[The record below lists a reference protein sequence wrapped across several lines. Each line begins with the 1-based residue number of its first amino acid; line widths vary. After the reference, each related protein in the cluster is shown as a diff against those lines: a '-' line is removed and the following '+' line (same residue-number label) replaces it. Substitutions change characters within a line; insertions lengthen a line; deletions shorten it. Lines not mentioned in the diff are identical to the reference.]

1 MPSYG
6 RGIGFD
12 LDLPNRLKWDFLGW
26 KNLRSGTRKPSRMG
40 HRIFFSVGDPSGDLH
55 ASRLIAAWKSIDP
68 TIAFRGFGGPQ
79 MEVAGC
85 RIDVRLTDH
94 AVMGFAEVL
103 PKLRDFFRFADQAEA
118 IFAERGVDAV
128 VLVDF
133 PGFNW
138 HIAKRA
144 KAKGIPVYYYL
155 PPQLWA
161 WGGWRIGK
169 MRRTVDCVLASL
181 PMEVDYYR
189 KAGMPVVSV
198 GHPFFD
204 HVAQQTLDQRWMADH
219 RPVDRV
225 HVALLPGSR
234 SHEVRHNWPW
244 QLAVLRRLSQTVK
257 TPLHFSVAALKED
270 HARWC
275 QDQCLDLDPS
285 VSISFSVGKTS
296 EILAMADCALSKSGS
311 VSLELMARG
320 VPTAIIYRVSA
331 PTYLIGRTLSPL
343 RSMTLPNLIAGE
355 ILMPEFLTVRL
366 GETQIR
372 QVSDAMTP
380 WIEDPQV
387 REQNRARLLELAC
400 RIGAPG
406 ASFQA
411 AAALKKLLQQA
422 DSTSQHVA

>member
-1 MPSYG
+1 
-6 RGIGFD
+6 
-12 LDLPNRLKWDFLGW
+12 
-26 KNLRSGTRKPSRMG
+26 MG

-85 RIDVRLTDH
+85 RIDLRLTDH

-118 IFAERGVDAV
+118 IFAEREVDAV

-244 QLAVLRRLSQTVK
+244 QLAVLRRLSQTTK
-257 TPLHFSVAALKED
+257 TPLHFSVAALKEN

-275 QDQCLDLDPS
+275 QDQCLDLDRS
-285 VSISFSVGKTS
+285 LSISFSVGKTS

-355 ILMPEFLTVRL
+355 ILMPEFLSVRL

-380 WIEDPQV
+380 WIEDPQA
-387 REQNRARLLELAC
+387 RERQRTRLLELTG

-406 ASFQA
+406 ASFRA
-411 AAALKKLLQQA
+411 AEALNQLIQGTNSA
-422 DSTSQHVA
+422 SQHVA